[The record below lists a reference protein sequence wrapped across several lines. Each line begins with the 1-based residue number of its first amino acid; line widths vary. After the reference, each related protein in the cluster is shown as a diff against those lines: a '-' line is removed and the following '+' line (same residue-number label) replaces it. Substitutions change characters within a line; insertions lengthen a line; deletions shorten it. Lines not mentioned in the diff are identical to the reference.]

1 MPRRPIDHS
10 AAMNWAQIA
19 SIPTNSATEANAAAS
34 STTARTIESS
44 REQRTNIV
52 PHLFLE
58 SRQMVLGSASFS
70 VRHYRQSGRGQT
82 KRRREFQCYPSPMPS
97 ADAHRY
103 LTLQFLAWAAERP
116 RTRADVLEAW
126 HSCPRSSI
134 WEGWVV

>member
-1 MPRRPIDHS
+1 
-10 AAMNWAQIA
+10 
-19 SIPTNSATEANAAAS
+19 
-34 STTARTIESS
+34 
-44 REQRTNIV
+44 
-52 PHLFLE
+52 
-58 SRQMVLGSASFS
+58 MVLGSASFS

-134 WEGWVV
+134 WEDCVVEGLVRLEHGGAVCLTERGRAVLNGGGPEGVRSES